1 MPSTSQQHSMLTK
14 MPYEKLFLL
23 KTSNPKHKTRNT
35 KWRTSFFEGPVSI
48 SWGSIAYEIL
58 CKPTFRSEDIE
69 MRRGVVRSHT
79 ALKTRFW
86 WAFIDWEGF
95 WALYLISNMWIIG
108 SAVPDEMY
116 KPSGDQAWFIRADW
130 ESLLSCFHPK
140 ACISVC
146 LSLISKSRS
155 CFSWVLQI
163 KTCRC

>member
-1 MPSTSQQHSMLTK
+1 MHLMLTK
-14 MPYEKLFLL
+14 MSYEKLFLL
-23 KTSNPKHKTRNT
+23 KTNNTLNTDTKWGTRN
-35 KWRTSFFEGPVSI
+35 EGLVSLQGQYMLAG
-48 SWGSIAYEIL
+48 GSIVYEIL

-69 MRRGVVRSHT
+69 MRRGGVRSHT
-79 ALKTRFW
+79 ALKTLFW

-155 CFSWVLQI
+155 CFSWVLHI
-163 KTCRC
+163 KTCKC